1 MRRLLQNGWRE
12 LGRIFLAGVLA
23 LLPVVVTVVVVV
35 WVADIF
41 RQYLGPN
48 TTVGSYIRRLGL
60 GDDTLLAYVSGT
72 GVVLLAILGVG
83 LLVQSGARRL
93 LSRLFDGLFARLPL
107 VGPLYGTSK
116 QLVALFEAKDSEAM
130 KGMRV
135 VLCTFGDVRG
145 AGVLALLVS
154 PQVYRLHGRD
164 YLIVIIPTAPVPIG
178 GGLLLMPRESVLP
191 TDLTLDAFMSIY
203 VSMGVTM
210 PQFIAPADS
219 PAKARD
225 ESVA

>member
-1 MRRLLQNGWRE
+1 
-12 LGRIFLAGVLA
+12 
-23 LLPVVVTVVVVV
+23 V
-35 WVADIF
+35 WVANIF

-48 TTVGSYIRRLGL
+48 TTVGGYIRRLGL
-60 GDDTLLAYVSGT
+60 GDDTLVAYGSGT
-72 GVVLLAILGVG
+72 GVVLLVIFTFGVI
-83 LLVQSGARRL
+83 VQSGARRVV
-93 LSRLFDGLFARLPL
+93 SRLFDGLFARLPL
-107 VGPLYGTSK
+107 IGPLYGTSK
-116 QLVALFEAKDSEAM
+116 QLVALFEAKDNAAM

-164 YLIVIIPTAPVPIG
+164 YLVVIIPTAPVPIG

-210 PQFIAPADS
+210 PQFIPPADV
-219 PAKARD
+219 PPKGGD

>member
-1 MRRLLQNGWRE
+1 MRQMLQNGWRE
-12 LGRIFLAGVLA
+12 MGRTLLAGVLA
-23 LLPVVVTVVVVV
+23 LLPIVVTVVVVV
-35 WVADIF
+35 WVADLF

-48 TTVGSYIRRLGL
+48 TTVGGYIRRLGL
-60 GDDTLLAYVSGT
+60 GDDSLVAYLSGT
-72 GVVLLAILGVG
+72 GVVLLVIFGVG
-83 LLVQSGARRL
+83 LIVQSGARRL

-107 VGPLYGTSK
+107 IGPLYGTSK
-116 QLVALFEAKDSEAM
+116 QLVALFETKDSEAM

-203 VSMGVTM
+203 VSMGVTT
-210 PQFIAPADS
+210 PQFIPPADP
-219 PAKARD
+219 PAKAGD